1 MVVGIELRHW
11 ERSDI
16 WTRYRHSI
24 LESSYKGG
32 IVVVI
37 ADAYTL

>member
-1 MVVGIELRHW
+1 MVVGIELW

-24 LESSYKGG
+24 LESSYKGD

-37 ADAYTL
+37 EDA